1 MQNTVWSW
9 PATLTS
15 SLLQLC
21 FYGFSNKSFYK
32 NAFKNTYSNYNRLLY
47 IHYND
52 GQQALREFSQNE
64 TKFNLKTLLNSEWYL
79 PKYTLDVLPRN

>member
-21 FYGFSNKSFYK
+21 FYRFSNKSFYK
-32 NAFKNTYSNYNRLLY
+32 IAFKNTYSNYIPLLY
-47 IHYND
+47 INND
-52 GQQALREFSQNE
+52 RQQALREFNQND
-64 TKFNLKTLLNSEWYL
+64 TKFILKTLLNSEWYL
-79 PKYTLDVLPRN
+79 PQHTLDVLPQN